1 MEANMKKLIPLL
13 SLTFLIGLLSSCI
26 FALDTSKLG
35 NSGSTTTKTRFDI
48 TCRNNTS
55 VKVTDWFVQDD
66 DGQNYYNSE
75 DECHISPGSYDKI
88 TGLSKDY
95 YKVFLTFNVKEQ
107 LQETDYE
114 SSNFIYLDEDVTFDI
129 ARRGFYRAASTAES
143 DSEEE
148 FVLICSN
155 GKEYPLVKVDS
166 KK

>member
-1 MEANMKKLIPLL
+1 MKKIIPLL
-13 SLTFLIGLLSSCI
+13 SLTLLIGLLSSCI
-26 FALDTSKLG
+26 FAVDTSRYG
-35 NSGSTTTKTRFDI
+35 NNYSNKPKTRFDI

-66 DGQNYYNSE
+66 DKQNYYNSE
-75 DECHISPGSYDKI
+75 DECHISPGSSDKI

-129 ARRGFYRAASTAES
+129 ARRGFYRAASAVES
-143 DSEEE
+143 ASEEG

-166 KK
+166 EK